1 MCRIWVSG
9 SPAGVSAARSVR
21 QVAASRF
28 VIDDLALRWIVTVLF
43 AASIAGYGCIL
54 AAQHNRWTCTV
65 NHLLHLAM
73 AAAMIVMAWPAGMG
87 LPVVGPMV
95 FFLLAAGWFVL
106 APGRVFSGI
115 ADRLINSYHA
125 MKMTAMAWMYAV
137 MSGHLPGQTCHSAD
151 HAISGS
157 PGMHMAEM
165 NMPVSEMSSTA
176 SEPGWITTVNSIA
189 AVGFAIAAL
198 YWLYRYVAERR
209 SNAVSHRAQ
218 LVVLGPL
225 CQALMAAGAALMF
238 AVMV

>member
-1 MCRIWVSG
+1 M
-9 SPAGVSAARSVR
+9 
-21 QVAASRF
+21 
-28 VIDDLALRWIVTVLF
+28 IDDLALRWIVTVLF

-65 NHLLHLAM
+65 NHVLHLAM
-73 AAAMIVMAWPAGMG
+73 SAAMIVMAWPAGMA
-87 LPVVGPMV
+87 LPVVGPMI

-137 MSGHLPGQTCHSAD
+137 MSGHLPGQTCHPSG
-151 HAISGS
+151 HSGHGS
-157 PGMHMAEM
+157 PGMQMAAM
-165 NMPVSEMSSTA
+165 DMSGPEAAWTET
-176 SEPGWITTVNSIA
+176 EPGWIIIVNAIA

-198 YWLYRYVAERR
+198 YWLYRYAAERR
-209 SNAVSHRAQ
+209 SNAVSHRPQ
-218 LVVLGPL
+218 PVVLGPL